1 MDSFFG
7 YKEIQALRNLISPS
21 KDDSDSE
28 ELYQNEVKRKGPGD
42 IEVQKDVP
50 FNNLKPHTPLKEK
63 DDIWHSSEV
72 HTLPISEIND
82 PRKIPDYEIKFKQSV
97 KTEDI
102 FLNMGFK
109 TPGTASC
116 EWISV
121 LIKLPQEVQEKIELS
136 VESKIVDVRSPKYRL
151 HLPTPH
157 EVNPNASHAKWHK
170 DTDTLELT
178 LQLVRELDDI
188 NF

>member
-1 MDSFFG
+1 M
-7 YKEIQALRNLISPS
+7 
-21 KDDSDSE
+21 
-28 ELYQNEVKRKGPGD
+28 
-42 IEVQKDVP
+42 
-50 FNNLKPHTPLKEK
+50 
-63 DDIWHSSEV
+63 
-72 HTLPISEIND
+72 
-82 PRKIPDYEIKFKQSV
+82 

-109 TPGTASC
+109 TPSTASC

-136 VESKIVDVRSPKYRL
+136 VESKVVDVRSPKYRL

-157 EVNPNASHAKWHK
+157 EVNPNASYAKWHN
-170 DTDTLELT
+170 DTDMLELT